1 MLTPSSSRLE
11 TPFWIPT
18 SSNRSSSFFSVVSV
32 HSAANVFISSPV
44 SVTRTLHL
52 TTACT
57 EIVQLLESNNR
68 KGNMSFPSRGVV
80 IFWMIWDEE
89 EQMWRAQRA
98 DIEFDSISLLL
109 GMGGMVRFG
118 DGRVVEGVKEQMEEE

>member
-1 MLTPSSSRLE
+1 MLAPSSSRLE
-11 TPFWIPT
+11 TPFWIQI
-18 SSNRSSSFFSVVSV
+18 SSIRSSSFSPVLSV
-32 HSAANVFISSPV
+32 HSAANVSISSPV
-44 SVTRTLHL
+44 SVTKTLHL

-80 IFWMIWDEE
+80 IFGMIWDEE
-89 EQMWRAQRA
+89 EQMWRAKRA
-98 DIEFDSISLLL
+98 DIEFDSISLHL

-118 DGRVVEGVKEQMEEE
+118 DGRVVEGGKEQTQK